1 MSISVN
7 TIPSRNIPFTD
18 SQGRISPVWHEFL
31 RSFVAASVDGTIA
44 GDEVTTNVIAGAGL
58 VETEVEDA
66 PEGDLT
72 LAVGAGNGITVNA
85 NDVNVDISTQLNIQA
100 GLDDELMI
108 SDSSNNNA
116 IRKTT
121 VRSIASLAGAEP
133 GGTNSQVQY
142 NLAGFF
148 YADSGFTYN
157 GSGSAD
163 LSVGLN
169 ASTIQV
175 GLNEQGT
182 ETIRF
187 NDVTGSSPARIQAD
201 GNGGYTLHAKSS
213 GSNEA
218 RLYLNG
224 TDPLITFVVGASTG
238 TIAINNADGM
248 KLTGTT
254 MPLRRAINDDVTAS
268 TIQAQG
274 EGALTGDYNNITT
287 VANNNDTVTLP
298 ANLSG
303 RYCLVINNGAN
314 LLQVFPASGS
324 NLGLGTNVA
333 TTIIPG
339 SHAIWFS
346 KNATLWYQIA
356 GDRVKQSLAAS
367 ITASTTQTQGQQP
380 LTKDVNEISV
390 VANAN
395 DTVTLPTAPAYSRT
409 VIIINNGA
417 NTLKIFPAAGDNLGT
432 GVDTSTTL
440 ASGANVRYTNFD
452 ATNWEAI

>member
-1 MSISVN
+1 MSVN
-7 TIPSRNIPFTD
+7 NIPSKNVPLTD
-18 SQGRISPVWHEFL
+18 KSGKINPVWHEFL
-31 RSFVAASVDGTIA
+31 RQFVAASINGTIG
-44 GDEVTTNVIAGAGL
+44 GDNLTTNVIAGAGL
-58 VETEVEDA
+58 VETEVENA

-85 NDVNVDISTQLNIQA
+85 NDVNVDIHTQLNVQPK
-100 GLDDELMI
+100 LDDELMI
-108 SDSSNNNA
+108 SVSDNNNA
-116 IRKTT
+116 IRKTS

-133 GGTNSQVQY
+133 GGLTTQVQY
-142 NLAGFF
+142 NLGGFF

-157 GSGSAD
+157 GLGSAD

-187 NDVTGSSPARIQAD
+187 NDVTGSAPARIQAD

-218 RLYLNG
+218 KLYLNG

-238 TIAINNADGM
+238 TVAINSTDGM

-254 MPLRRAINDDVTAS
+254 MSLRRALLDDVTAS

-274 EGALTGDYNNITT
+274 EGALTADYNNITT
-287 VANNNDTVTLP
+287 VANTNDTVTLP

-314 LLQVFPASGS
+314 TLQVFPASGS
-324 NLGLGTNVA
+324 NLGVGTNTA
-333 TTIIPG
+333 TTITPG

-356 GDRVKQSLAAS
+356 GDRVRQSLTAA
-367 ITASTTQTQGQQP
+367 ITASTTQTQGNGA
-380 LTKDVNEISV
+380 LTSDVNEVST

-395 DTVTLPTAPAYSRT
+395 DTVTLPTAPSYSRT

-417 NTLKIFPAAGDNLGT
+417 NTLKIFPASGDNLGA

-440 ASGANVRYTNFD
+440 ASGSNVRYTNYN
-452 ATNWEAI
+452 ATNWEAV